1 LGCRFGSF
9 RVFEATQSC
18 WDFQISKIMKK
29 EIKELKDNVWQI
41 TTWDERFYAK
51 SEINKNT
58 GLPEY
63 KFVPSVTW
71 IAGCYPKGIGFIN
84 GLLKR
89 AGTRQKPLN
98 KPLAIKEARCI

>member
-1 LGCRFGSF
+1 
-9 RVFEATQSC
+9 
-18 WDFQISKIMKK
+18 MKK

-71 IAGCYPKGIGFIN
+71 DSRLLSKGNWF
-84 GLLKR
+84 L
-89 AGTRQKPLN
+89 
-98 KPLAIKEARCI
+98 